1 MPELFG
7 SDAFTPK
14 DVAERVRGVC
24 VVKARLPL
32 LSLSMLAI
40 LAGAF
45 IGLGSMFYTIVVSD
59 AKLLGFAGSRV
70 LGGFVFSMGLIL
82 VVVAGAELFTGN
94 NLLAMAWADGC
105 LTTGDVMRNW
115 IVTCAGNFVGA
126 AGLALL
132 VWLSGHQSLNGGAVA
147 RAALDIAAAKAALPV
162 AEAFFR
168 GVLCNVLVC
177 MAIWMAMAGRSVVDK
192 AVAIV
197 FPITA
202 FVAAGFE
209 HSIANMYFFPFAML
223 LGSPV
228 GWADFARNLAPVI
241 AGNLVGGSV
250 LVALVYY
257 VIYIRPERRG

>member
-59 AKLLGFAGSRV
+59 AQLLGFAGSRV

-94 NLLAMAWADGC
+94 NLLPLAWADG
-105 LTTGDVMRNW
+105 LGAPPPGDGRGNW
-115 IVTCAGNFVGA
+115 VLPGAGIWVGA
-126 AGLALL
+126 AGRGL
-132 VWLSGHQSLNGGAVA
+132 VVGFGGHQPLTGGAVA
-147 RAALDIAAAKAALPV
+147 RAALD
-162 AEAFFR
+162 
-168 GVLCNVLVC
+168 
-177 MAIWMAMAGRSVVDK
+177 
-192 AVAIV
+192 
-197 FPITA
+197 
-202 FVAAGFE
+202 
-209 HSIANMYFFPFAML
+209 
-223 LGSPV
+223 
-228 GWADFARNLAPVI
+228 
-241 AGNLVGGSV
+241 
-250 LVALVYY
+250 
-257 VIYIRPERRG
+257 